1 MSVVKKEFSHT
12 INATLHDFATLT
24 TQEQELLKQA
34 VAVRRNAQA
43 PYSHFAVGAAVL
55 CDNGSVHVG
64 CNVERCSWTQT
75 THAEQNA
82 VDAMVAQCGSRK
94 ITTIAVAGAA
104 VGKELTIATN
114 PVIESITAANQATL
128 ACGHC
133 RQIIWENCYGDPAV
147 KFLALTPFGDV
158 LCTTMGDLLPMP
170 FGPEHLGI
178 DDGKSE

>member
-1 MSVVKKEFSHT
+1 MSVVKKKFSHI

-24 TQEQELLKQA
+24 PQEQELLKQA
-34 VAVRRNAQA
+34 IAVRRNAQA
-43 PYSHFAVGAAVL
+43 PYSHFAVGVAL
-55 CDNGSVHVG
+55 QSDKGTIHTG

-82 VDAMVAQCGSRK
+82 IDNMVAQWGPCK
-94 ITTIAVAGAA
+94 VTVIAVAGAA
-104 VGKELTIATN
+104 VGKELTIASGPIQT
-114 PVIESITAANQATL
+114 SITSANQATL

-133 RQIIWENCYGDPAV
+133 RQIIWENCYGDPSV
-147 KFLALTPFGDV
+147 KLFSITPFGDV

-178 DDGKSE
+178 DYEKK